1 LELET
6 KPSSDRDGRRRRPRP
21 KPEEPFFRTT
31 SSRSRDSTTTRTS
44 TLSAHKSPHTT
55 STTATATATLT
66 DTTTKDPSAFSAAT
80 NSNSSESSFAH
91 FLFDS
96 LVSRC
101 TGGALDNVIFTCDNK
116 DANDISNGSDND
128 INDNTAPPNLC
139 ANTSFDFVDEQY
151 NYNYLHHPSMDLP
164 GAQPPVGLPNNN
176 NNNSNSNANNTA
188 ADVQQKA
195 RRFAGSLAAS
205 AGRTVQQWTVRKYT
219 LPGKDVA
226 SQVLM
231 YRQLL
236 HTKCRPGL
244 KLSREYQA
252 TAVQQAVKHMPWWSE
267 GMEES
272 GRMVISY
279 DNLIRRLWLDGAM
292 LVHLHYDDTAAGD
305 TSTSS
310 ADLDTM
316 LDADGL
322 PPVPHPYWVDRL
334 GFQQP
339 DPVTDFRS
347 GGVLS
352 LALMAHVVESCPAV
366 FTRYVRPTG
375 DACVLPFGITS
386 INITDMIA
394 KFLMFAKSV
403 DRMDALLSQKP
414 FWNMFADPNAILV
427 CKELSM
433 DMLADVVVELRTERE
448 LYNTLQQQQQQ
459 QQQQQESTENTNET
473 STNTINTSNEKKK
486 DLVTVFDFAH
496 ILERTERRVEDDL
509 LGAGPQSVQ
518 ELRVIHGRLK
528 TKYSAQL
535 EVRLHKLAGTT
546 PGAGTAAA
554 AGTSPGSNTEAPT
567 ASTASPGF
575 SKAQVLQHAT
585 GLASGASA
593 FAGNAGNWFAKM
605 TSPGFSPVKTA
616 QVSQSQPTPSYA
628 PTMVTIPRT
637 PIGASTAATTDFLCP
652 TPTNAATPEPS
663 TTPPTPVLSAI
674 PSEATL
680 PESPAAAAPANMT
693 DADSDGDWCGTD
705 IASATEQV
713 SNFSITGDD
722 EDDDFL

>member
-1 LELET
+1 
-6 KPSSDRDGRRRRPRP
+6 
-21 KPEEPFFRTT
+21 
-31 SSRSRDSTTTRTS
+31 
-44 TLSAHKSPHTT
+44 
-55 STTATATATLT
+55 
-66 DTTTKDPSAFSAAT
+66 
-80 NSNSSESSFAH
+80 
-91 FLFDS
+91 
-96 LVSRC
+96 
-101 TGGALDNVIFTCDNK
+101 
-116 DANDISNGSDND
+116 
-128 INDNTAPPNLC
+128 
-139 ANTSFDFVDEQY
+139 
-151 NYNYLHHPSMDLP
+151 MDLP
-164 GAQPPVGLPNNN
+164 GAQHQGQTSSS
-176 NNNSNSNANNTA
+176 NNSNVNNAA
-188 ADVQQKA
+188 VSEVQQKA
-195 RRFAGSLAAS
+195 RRFAGHLAAS

-252 TAVQQAVKHMPWWSE
+252 TAVQKAVKHMPWWSE

-292 LVHLHYDDTAAGD
+292 LVHLHYDDTAATGD
-305 TSTSS
+305 NNTSS

-316 LDADGL
+316 LDEDGL

-366 FTRYVRPTG
+366 FTRFVRPTG
-375 DACVLPFGITS
+375 DASVLPFGITS

-459 QQQQQESTENTNET
+459 QQQEGTTETT
-473 STNTINTSNEKKK
+473 TINTNEKKK

-509 LGAGPQSVQ
+509 LGAGPQSVR
-518 ELRVIHGRLK
+518 ELRAIHGRLK

-554 AGTSPGSNTEAPT
+554 AGTSPGSNTAAPT

-637 PIGASTAATTDFLCP
+637 PVGASTATTTDFLSP
-652 TPTNAATPEPS
+652 TPTNATAATPEP
-663 TTPPTPVLSAI
+663 
-674 PSEATL
+674 ATL
-680 PESPAAAAPANMT
+680 ESLEPSPVADVSTLPKLPEPPANMT
-693 DADSDGDWCGTD
+693 DADSDGDWSGTD

-713 SNFSITGDD
+713 SNFSIADDDDDD
-722 EDDDFL
+722 EYL

>member
-1 LELET
+1 
-6 KPSSDRDGRRRRPRP
+6 
-21 KPEEPFFRTT
+21 
-31 SSRSRDSTTTRTS
+31 
-44 TLSAHKSPHTT
+44 
-55 STTATATATLT
+55 
-66 DTTTKDPSAFSAAT
+66 
-80 NSNSSESSFAH
+80 
-91 FLFDS
+91 
-96 LVSRC
+96 
-101 TGGALDNVIFTCDNK
+101 
-116 DANDISNGSDND
+116 
-128 INDNTAPPNLC
+128 
-139 ANTSFDFVDEQY
+139 
-151 NYNYLHHPSMDLP
+151 MDLP
-164 GAQPPVGLPNNN
+164 GAQPHVGLPNNN
-176 NNNSNSNANNTA
+176 SNNSNSNANNA
-188 ADVQQKA
+188 AAEVKQKA

-244 KLSREYQA
+244 KLSRDYQA
-252 TAVQQAVKHMPWWSE
+252 TAVQKAVKHMPWWSE

-316 LDADGL
+316 LDVEGL

-375 DACVLPFGITS
+375 DASVLPFGITS

-414 FWNMFADPNAILV
+414 FWNMFADPNAILA

-448 LYNTLQQQQQQ
+448 LYNTLQQQQQ
-459 QQQQQESTENTNET
+459 ETTENTNET
-473 STNTINTSNEKKK
+473 TTINSNEKKK

-518 ELRVIHGRLK
+518 ELRAIHGRLK

-554 AGTSPGSNTEAPT
+554 AGTSPGSNTAAPT
-567 ASTASPGF
+567 GSPGF
-575 SKAQVLQHAT
+575 SKAQVLQ
-585 GLASGASA
+585 GASA
-593 FAGNAGNWFAKM
+593 FAGNAGNWFAKI

-616 QVSQSQPTPSYA
+616 QVSQSQPAPSYA
-628 PTMVTIPRT
+628 PTVVTIPLT
-637 PIGASTAATTDFLCP
+637 PVGASTATTTDFLSP
-652 TPTNAATPEPS
+652 TPTNAATPEPA
-663 TTPPTPVLSAI
+663 TPRTPVLSAI
-674 PSEATL
+674 PSEATF
-680 PESPAAAAPANMT
+680 PESPATAAPANMT
-693 DADSDGDWCGTD
+693 DADSDGDWSGTD

-713 SNFSITGDD
+713 SNFSIAGDD